1 MRRIDKASPPPLEY
15 AQDRFGGHFSYVMA
29 VMTKTDSADF
39 NDPQDQELLGQEAA
53 KRDPLALF
61 GEWLDEATLNEPIT
75 PTAAALAT
83 CDADGLPA
91 VRMVLLKAAD
101 ESGFS
106 FYTNTESAKA
116 KEMVENPVAALC
128 FYWKSLNRQVRVQ
141 GPVEQVSAEEA
152 DAYWATRPRQSRI
165 GAWASKQS
173 QPLVGR
179 FELEKAVAGYALKH
193 AVGDIPRPA
202 FWTGYRIKPA
212 TIEFWHQRA
221 FRLHDRILFRQS
233 DQGWTTQRLYP

>member
-1 MRRIDKASPPPLEY
+1 
-15 AQDRFGGHFSYVMA
+15 MA
-29 VMTKTDSADF
+29 TTDSD
-39 NDPQDQELLGQEAA
+39 DPQDQELLGQEAA
-53 KRDPLALF
+53 QRDPLALF
-61 GEWLDEATLNEPIT
+61 AEWLDEASRSEPIN

-83 CDADGLPA
+83 CGADGLPA

-106 FYTNTESAKA
+106 FYTNTESPKV
-116 KEMVENPVAALC
+116 KEMAENPVAALC
-128 FYWKSLNRQVRVQ
+128 FYWKSLTRQVRVQ
-141 GPVEQVSAEEA
+141 GPVEEVSSEEA
-152 DAYWATRPRQSRI
+152 DAYWASRPRQSRI

-202 FWTGYRIKPA
+202 FWTGYRIVPR

-221 FRLHDRILFRQS
+221 FRLHDRILFRRNGQ
-233 DQGWTTQRLYP
+233 DWTTQRLYP